1 MLYLAKYRYNLNR
14 IGCGDSRCCMTK
26 LRLTMSI
33 GNSQI
38 SSTNNGGGQLTQLD
52 IIHMVLSNQ
61 KTRQI
66 GPICSLRHNIK
77 SCSITQSEQ
86 D

>member
-26 LRLTMSI
+26 LWLTMSI

-38 SSTNNGGGQLTQLD
+38 SSTNNGGGQLAQLD
-52 IIHMVLSNQ
+52 IIQQ
-61 KTRQI
+61 KT
-66 GPICSLRHNIK
+66 SDK
-77 SCSITQSEQ
+77 
-86 D
+86 

>member
-14 IGCGDSRCCMTK
+14 IGCGDSWCCMTK

-38 SSTNNGGGQLTQLD
+38 SSTNNGGGQLAQLD
-52 IIHMVLSNQ
+52 IIQQ
-61 KTRQI
+61 KT
-66 GPICSLRHNIK
+66 SDK
-77 SCSITQSEQ
+77 
-86 D
+86 